1 MCHCDDA
8 HFKLVHAIIR
18 GYPYRIHLCSN
29 TRGGDGPMTT
39 SWHMFILIVLCGLVT
54 IIIRILPFLMISRIQ
69 LSETVIKWLSFIPIT
84 LFTALILDGIIVQQE
99 GVQGYTL
106 NIPYIIVTIP
116 TVIIALVTRSLTI
129 TILVGIALIAGIR
142 FFF

>member
-1 MCHCDDA
+1 
-8 HFKLVHAIIR
+8 
-18 GYPYRIHLCSN
+18 
-29 TRGGDGPMTT
+29 MTT

-69 LSETVIKWLSFIPIT
+69 LSETVIEWLSFIPIT

-116 TVIIALVTRSLTI
+116 TVIIALVTRSLTV
-129 TILVGIALIAGIR
+129 TILVGIALIASIR